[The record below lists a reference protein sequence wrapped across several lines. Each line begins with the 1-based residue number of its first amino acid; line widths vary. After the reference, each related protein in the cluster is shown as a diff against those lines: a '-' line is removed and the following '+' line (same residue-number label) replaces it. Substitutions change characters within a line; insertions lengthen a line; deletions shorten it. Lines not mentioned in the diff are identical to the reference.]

1 VLWQSFRWLLAE
13 ESRVEWIRDEFVISG
28 DRSRVQVEVVADL
41 LAKTFWGHRRP
52 REVVEKLIQ
61 TSMCFSLFR
70 HQEQIGFAR
79 VVTDYA
85 VFSWLSDVVIKDSYR
100 GRGLGE
106 WLVSCI
112 LEHPQISGTQFV
124 LQTTD
129 AAGLYKRF
137 GFQANEKLMTRRPN
151 TW

>member
-1 VLWQSFRWLLAE
+1 
-13 ESRVEWIRDEFVISG
+13 VEWHRDEFVIS
-28 DRSRVQVEVVADL
+28 DDLSRVQVEVVADF

-70 HQEQIGFAR
+70 RQEQIGFAR

-85 VFSWLSDVVIKDSYR
+85 VFSWLSDVVIKDGYR

-106 WLVSCI
+106 WLVECI
-112 LEHPQISGTQFV
+112 LEHPRIAGTQFV

-129 AAGLYKRF
+129 AAGLYKKF
-137 GFQANEKLMTRRPN
+137 GFQANEKLMTRKPSG
-151 TW
+151 W

>member
-1 VLWQSFRWLLAE
+1 M
-13 ESRVEWIRDEFVISG
+13 EWHRDEFVISD

-41 LAKTFWGHRRP
+41 LARTFWGHRRP
-52 REVVEKLIQ
+52 WEVVEKLIH
-61 TSMCFSLFR
+61 TSMCFSLLR

-85 VFSWLSDVVIKDSYR
+85 VFSWLSDVVIKDGYR
-100 GRGLGE
+100 GRGLGG
-106 WLVSCI
+106 WLTGCI

-124 LQTTD
+124 LQTTE
-129 AAGLYKRF
+129 AAGLYEKF
-137 GFQANEKLMTRRPN
+137 GFQANEKLMTRKPS

>member
-1 VLWQSFRWLLAE
+1 
-13 ESRVEWIRDEFVISG
+13 VEWHRDEFVIS
-28 DRSRVQVEVVADL
+28 DDLSRVQVEVVADL

-61 TSMCFSLFR
+61 TSICFSLF
-70 HQEQIGFAR
+70 HQQWQIGFSR

-85 VFSWLSDVVIKDSYR
+85 VFSWLSDLVLNEGYR
-100 GRGLGE
+100 GRGLGG
-106 WLVSCI
+106 WLIGCI

-124 LQTTD
+124 LQTTY
-129 AAGLYKRF
+129 AAGLYKKF
-137 GFQANEKLMTRRPN
+137 GFQANEKLMTRTPS

>member
-1 VLWQSFRWLLAE
+1 
-13 ESRVEWIRDEFVISG
+13 VEWHRDEFVISD

-41 LAKTFWGHRRP
+41 LARTFWGHRRP
-52 REVVEKLIQ
+52 WEVVEKLIH
-61 TSMCFSLFR
+61 TSMCFSLLR

-85 VFSWLSDVVIKDSYR
+85 VFSWLSDVVIKDGYR
-100 GRGLGE
+100 GRGLGG
-106 WLVSCI
+106 WLTGCI

-124 LQTTD
+124 LQTTE
-129 AAGLYKRF
+129 AAGLYKKF
-137 GFQANEKLMTRRPN
+137 GFQANEKLMTRKPS

>member
-1 VLWQSFRWLLAE
+1 
-13 ESRVEWIRDEFVISG
+13 VEWYRDEFVISD
-28 DRSRVQVEVVADL
+28 DRSRVQVEAVAEL

-52 REVVEKLIQ
+52 RAVVEKLIQ
-61 TSMCFSLFR
+61 TSMCFSILR
-70 HQEQIGFAR
+70 KQEQVGFAR
-79 VVTDYA
+79 VVTDSA
-85 VFSWLSDVVIKDSYR
+85 VFSWLSDVVIKDACR

-106 WLVSCI
+106 WLIGCI

-137 GFQANEKLMTRRPN
+137 GFQVNEKLMTREPS

>member
-1 VLWQSFRWLLAE
+1 MIS
-13 ESRVEWIRDEFVISG
+13 DE
-28 DRSRVQVEVVADL
+28 RSQVQVEVVADL

-52 REVVEKLIQ
+52 RAVVEKLIGN
-61 TSMCFSLFR
+61 SMCFSLLCN
-70 HQEQIGFAR
+70 QVQIGFAR

-85 VFSWLSDVVIKDSYR
+85 VFSWLSDVVIRDDYR

-106 WLVSCI
+106 WLVECI
-112 LEHPQISGTQFV
+112 LEHPRTAGTQFV

-129 AAGLYKRF
+129 AAGLYKKF
-137 GFQANEKLMTRRPN
+137 AFQANEKLMTRKPS

>member
-1 VLWQSFRWLLAE
+1 M
-13 ESRVEWIRDEFVISG
+13 EWHRDEFVIS
-28 DRSRVQVEVVADL
+28 DDLSRVQVEVVADL

-61 TSMCFSLFR
+61 TSICFSLF
-70 HQEQIGFAR
+70 HQQWQIGFCR

-85 VFSWLSDVVIKDSYR
+85 VFSWLSDLVLNEGYR
-100 GRGLGE
+100 GRGLGG
-106 WLVSCI
+106 WLIGCI

-124 LQTTD
+124 LQTTY
-129 AAGLYKRF
+129 AAGLYKKF
-137 GFQANEKLMTRRPN
+137 GFQANEKLMTRTPS

>member
-1 VLWQSFRWLLAE
+1 
-13 ESRVEWIRDEFVISG
+13 VEWARDEFVISD
-28 DRSRVQVEVVADL
+28 DRSRVQVGVVADL
-41 LAKTFWGHRRP
+41 LAKTLWGLRRP

-70 HQEQIGFAR
+70 HREQIGFAR
-79 VVTDYA
+79 VVTDHA

>member
-1 VLWQSFRWLLAE
+1 
-13 ESRVEWIRDEFVISG
+13 
-28 DRSRVQVEVVADL
+28 VADF

-70 HQEQIGFAR
+70 DQEQIGFAR

-85 VFSWLSDVVIKDSYR
+85 VFSWLSDVVIKDGYR
-100 GRGLGE
+100 GRGLGG
-106 WLVSCI
+106 WLVECI
-112 LEHPQISGTQFV
+112 LEHPGIMGTQFV

-129 AAGLYKRF
+129 AAGLYKKF
-137 GFQANEKLMTRRPN
+137 GFQANEKLMTRKPSG
-151 TW
+151 W

>member
-1 VLWQSFRWLLAE
+1 
-13 ESRVEWIRDEFVISG
+13 VEWARDEFMISD

-61 TSMCFSLFR
+61 TSMCFSLLCN
-70 HQEQIGFAR
+70 QEQVGYAR

-85 VFSWLSDVVIKDSYR
+85 VFSWLSDVVIKDGYR
-100 GRGLGE
+100 GSGLGE
-106 WLVSCI
+106 WLVECI
-112 LEHPQISGTQFV
+112 LDHPQIAGTQFV

-129 AAGLYKRF
+129 AAGLYEKF
-137 GFQANEKLMTRRPN
+137 GFQASEKLMTRKPS

>member
-1 VLWQSFRWLLAE
+1 
-13 ESRVEWIRDEFVISG
+13 VEWARDEFVISD
-28 DRSRVQVEVVADL
+28 DRSRVQVEGVADL

-61 TSMCFSLFR
+61 TSMCFSLF
-70 HQEQIGFAR
+70 HQLEQIGFAR
-79 VVTDYA
+79 VVTDSA

-100 GRGLGE
+100 GKDLGE

-112 LEHPQISGTQFV
+112 LDHPQIAGTQFV

-129 AAGLYKRF
+129 ASGLYERF
-137 GFQANEKLMTRRPN
+137 GFQASGKLMTRKPS

>member
-1 VLWQSFRWLLAE
+1 
-13 ESRVEWIRDEFVISG
+13 VEWIRDEFVISG

-70 HQEQIGFAR
+70 HREQIGFAR
-79 VVTDYA
+79 VVTDHA

-106 WLVSCI
+106 WLVGCI

-124 LQTTD
+124 LQTTE
-129 AAGLYKRF
+129 AAGLYKKF
-137 GFQANEKLMTRRPN
+137 DFQGNEKLMTRKPS

>member
-1 VLWQSFRWLLAE
+1 
-13 ESRVEWIRDEFVISG
+13 VEWVRDEFVISD
-28 DRSRVQVEVVADL
+28 DRSRVQVEATAEL
-41 LAKTFWGHRRP
+41 LAKTIWSRRRP
-52 REVVEKLIQ
+52 RAVVERLIQ
-61 TSMCFSLFR
+61 TSMCFSLLR
-70 HQEQIGFAR
+70 QQEQVGFAR

-85 VFSWLSDVVIKDSYR
+85 VFSWLSDVVIKDAWR

-106 WLVSCI
+106 WLIGCI
-112 LEHPQISGTQFV
+112 LAHPQICGTQFV

-137 GFQANEKLMTRRPN
+137 GFLGNEKLMTRKPS

>member
-1 VLWQSFRWLLAE
+1 M
-13 ESRVEWIRDEFVISG
+13 EWDHSQFVISD
-28 DRSRVQVEVVADL
+28 DRSRVQVGVVADL

-70 HQEQIGFAR
+70 RQEQIGFAR

-85 VFSWLSDVVIKDSYR
+85 VFSWLSDVVIRDGYR

-106 WLVSCI
+106 WLVECI
-112 LEHPQISGTQFV
+112 LEHPQIAGTQFV

-129 AAGLYKRF
+129 AAGLYKKF
-137 GFQANEKLMTRRPN
+137 GFQGNEKLMTRKPS

>member
-1 VLWQSFRWLLAE
+1 M
-13 ESRVEWIRDEFVISG
+13 EWHRDEFVIS
-28 DRSRVQVEVVADL
+28 DDLSRVQVEVVADF

-61 TSMCFSLFR
+61 TSLCFSLFR
-70 HQEQIGFAR
+70 RQEQIGFAR

-85 VFSWLSDVVIKDSYR
+85 VFSWLSDVVIKDGYR

-106 WLVSCI
+106 WLVECI
-112 LEHPQISGTQFV
+112 LEHPPIAGTQFV

-129 AAGLYKRF
+129 AAGLYKKF
-137 GFQANEKLMTRRPN
+137 GFQANEKLMTRKPS

>member
-1 VLWQSFRWLLAE
+1 M
-13 ESRVEWIRDEFVISG
+13 EWVRDEYVISD

-41 LAKTFWGHRRP
+41 LARTFWGHRRP
-52 REVVEKLIQ
+52 WEVVEKLIH
-61 TSMCFSLFR
+61 TSMCFSLLR

-85 VFSWLSDVVIKDSYR
+85 VFSWLSDVVIKDGYR
-100 GRGLGE
+100 GRGLGG
-106 WLVSCI
+106 WLTGCI

-124 LQTTD
+124 LQTTE
-129 AAGLYKRF
+129 AAGLYKKF
-137 GFQANEKLMTRRPN
+137 GFQANEKLMTRKPS

>member
-1 VLWQSFRWLLAE
+1 
-13 ESRVEWIRDEFVISG
+13 VEWYRDEFVMSD
-28 DRSRVQVEVVADL
+28 DRSRVQVGVVADL

-85 VFSWLSDVVIKDSYR
+85 VFSWLSDVVLNKAYR
-100 GRGLGE
+100 GKGLGG
-106 WLVSCI
+106 WLIGCI
-112 LEHPQISGTQFV
+112 LEHPQISETQFV
-124 LQTTD
+124 LQTTE
-129 AAGLYKRF
+129 AAGLYVKF
-137 GFQANEKLMTRRPN
+137 GFQGNEKLMTRKPSG
-151 TW
+151 W

>member
-1 VLWQSFRWLLAE
+1 
-13 ESRVEWIRDEFVISG
+13 VEWARDEFVISD
-28 DRSRVQVEVVADL
+28 DRSRVQVGVVADL
-41 LAKTFWGHRRP
+41 LAKTLWGLRRP

-61 TSMCFSLFR
+61 TSMCFPLFR
-70 HQEQIGFAR
+70 HREQIGFAR
-79 VVTDYA
+79 VVTDHA

>member
-1 VLWQSFRWLLAE
+1 M
-13 ESRVEWIRDEFVISG
+13 EWYRDEFVISD
-28 DRSRVQVEVVADL
+28 DRSRVQVEAVAEL

-52 REVVEKLIQ
+52 RAVVEKLIQ
-61 TSMCFSLFR
+61 TSMCFSILR
-70 HQEQIGFAR
+70 KQEQVGFAR

-85 VFSWLSDVVIKDSYR
+85 VFSWLSDVVIKDACR

-106 WLVSCI
+106 WLIGCI

-137 GFQANEKLMTRRPN
+137 GFQVNEKLMTRKPS

>member
-1 VLWQSFRWLLAE
+1 
-13 ESRVEWIRDEFVISG
+13 VEWHRDEFVIS
-28 DRSRVQVEVVADL
+28 DDLNRVQVEVVADL

-61 TSMCFSLFR
+61 TSICFSLF
-70 HQEQIGFAR
+70 HQQWQIGFSR

-85 VFSWLSDVVIKDSYR
+85 VFSWLSDLVLNEGYR
-100 GRGLGE
+100 GRGLGG
-106 WLVSCI
+106 WLIGCI

-124 LQTTD
+124 LQTTY
-129 AAGLYKRF
+129 AAGLYKKF
-137 GFQANEKLMTRRPN
+137 GFQANEKLMTRTPS

>member
-1 VLWQSFRWLLAE
+1 M
-13 ESRVEWIRDEFVISG
+13 EWHRDEFVIS
-28 DRSRVQVEVVADL
+28 DDLSRVQVEVVADF

-70 HQEQIGFAR
+70 RQEQIGFAR

-85 VFSWLSDVVIKDSYR
+85 VFSWLSDVVIKDGYR

-106 WLVSCI
+106 WLVECI
-112 LEHPQISGTQFV
+112 LEHPRIAGTQFV

-129 AAGLYKRF
+129 AAGLYKKF
-137 GFQANEKLMTRRPN
+137 GFQANEKLMTRKPSG
-151 TW
+151 W

>member
-1 VLWQSFRWLLAE
+1 M
-13 ESRVEWIRDEFVISG
+13 EWHRDEFVIS
-28 DRSRVQVEVVADL
+28 DDLNRVQVEVVADL

-61 TSMCFSLFR
+61 TSICFSLF
-70 HQEQIGFAR
+70 HQQWQIGFSR

-85 VFSWLSDVVIKDSYR
+85 VFSWLSDLVLNEGYR
-100 GRGLGE
+100 GRGLGG
-106 WLVSCI
+106 WLIGCI

-124 LQTTD
+124 LQTTY
-129 AAGLYKRF
+129 AAGLYKKF
-137 GFQANEKLMTRRPN
+137 GFQANEKLMTRTPS